1 MSLAQRFAVVVMSA
15 ASIVSGANPLLA
27 ADGDGNGTF
36 GGNGS
41 TATIGVWAGAGTDGE
56 PVDADDPDG
65 PRRWTRRVTP
75 DPGDPGDPIAGICSP
90 GLDPVTGLPL
100 FGWWYTIETIDTA
113 TGAVVATRRVCIAFD
128 PANPGIPPAPPI
140 DEPPT
145 YGEIWRA
152 ASITPPQIG
161 VNPTIEGV
169 TGLATRLWATS
180 AESVT
185 ISVSIRGYT
194 ATGTATR
201 TEFWFAPGD
210 GTAARRLSRG
220 GSGTDPAIEH
230 VYERRGDYVLR
241 AGALWVGQ
249 VTVTGPDL
257 PATTIDLGQALLVVA
272 RDYHVVEVRS
282 IVVE

>member
-1 MSLAQRFAVVVMSA
+1 VKVATLLLVVVSA
-15 ASIVSGANPLLA
+15 TSIVVVPDSALASGG
-27 ADGDGNGTF
+27 DGDGTF
-36 GGNGS
+36 GGDGS
-41 TATIGVWAGAGTDGE
+41 SATIGVWAGAGTVGE
-56 PVDADDPDG
+56 PFDANDPDG

-90 GLDPVTGLPL
+90 GADPVTGLPQ
-100 FGWWYTIETIDTA
+100 FGWWYTIETINT
-113 TGAVVATRRVCIAFD
+113 TIGNVVATRRVCIAFD
-128 PANPGIPPAPPI
+128 PASPGIPPPPPI
-140 DEPPT
+140 ADPPT

-152 ASITPPQIG
+152 ATIAPPQIG

-169 TGLATRLWATS
+169 TGLSTRLWATS
-180 AESVT
+180 ADSVA

-194 ATGTATR
+194 ATGSATR

-210 GTAARRLSRG
+210 ATSTVRSNDGGTAI
-220 GSGTDPAIEH
+220 DPALEH

-249 VTVTGPDL
+249 VTVTGPDI
-257 PATTIDLGQALLVVA
+257 PTTTIDLGSALLVVA

-282 IVVE
+282 VVVE